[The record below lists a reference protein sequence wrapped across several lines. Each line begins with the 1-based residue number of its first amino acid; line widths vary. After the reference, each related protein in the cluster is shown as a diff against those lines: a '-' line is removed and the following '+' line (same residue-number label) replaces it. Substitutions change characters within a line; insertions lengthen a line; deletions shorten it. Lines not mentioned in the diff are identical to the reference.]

1 MSSLQDLQAI
11 EEELDQ
17 TISELAPL
25 LSTPKKG
32 NNPSSTMTEKDGSPD
47 SASAVS
53 RNLQEEIDMEGEET
67 MQDALEE
74 QVDPSV
80 EPEKVSKP
88 KEKAQLKAPPKQTT
102 VLSVQQTPD
111 PSSNQA
117 TVPASPTLITMTN
130 AQLQQL
136 LASMPSRKSRRN

>member
-25 LSTPKKG
+25 LSTPKKA
-32 NNPSSTMTEKDGSPD
+32 NSPSSTMTEKDGSPD

-53 RNLQEEIDMEGEET
+53 RNLQEEIELEGEET

-80 EPEKVSKP
+80 EPEKISKP
-88 KEKAQLKAPPKQTT
+88 KEQAQLKAPPKQTT
-102 VLSVQQTPD
+102 ALSVHQTPD